1 MHKKRMELKEML
13 LKKKIDPIHDPNL
26 MRSSH
31 DVRAAP
37 PVSKQFRS
45 KERMSGVPSSKGSQG
60 VTYGL
65 GLNSGSL
72 SDFNGQW
79 YRSVGNV
86 IVGAMFFNLYYPLLE
101 AGMYWALRA

>member
-1 MHKKRMELKEML
+1 MHKKRIELKEML
-13 LKKKIDPIHDPNL
+13 LKKKIDPIYDPNL

-65 GLNSGSL
+65 GLNSGR
-72 SDFNGQW
+72 FRNQKT
-79 YRSVGNV
+79 
-86 IVGAMFFNLYYPLLE
+86 M
-101 AGMYWALRA
+101 